1 MTVDLALG
9 GKRALVTG
17 GSRGIGRAIALALAE
32 QGVSVAACYARDVS
46 AGDELQDAFARF
58 GNGSYTTHA
67 DVADEE
73 SVAALLNGVHERLGG
88 IDVLVNNA
96 GVVSHRTL
104 DDLDL
109 AEWQRVLDTN
119 LTGMYMVTRAAL
131 PLMKP
136 GASIINISSA
146 VAMVGLPAR
155 AHYTAS
161 KAGALGLT
169 RSLCKELG
177 PRDIRVNAIAP
188 GIIETDQVAHLTDAQ
203 KERYA
208 SFAALNR
215 LGKAGDVGD
224 VALFLASDLS
234 RFVSGVTINVDGGI

>member
-1 MTVDLALG
+1 MTPDLALRG
-9 GKRALVTG
+9 RRALVTG
-17 GSRGIGRAIALALAE
+17 GGRGIGRAIALALAE
-32 QGVSVAACYARDVS
+32 QGVSVAACYTRDES
-46 AGDELQDAFARF
+46 AAAALQDALSQF
-58 GNGSYTTHA
+58 GNGSYTARA
-67 DVADEE
+67 DVASEE
-73 SVAALLNGVHERLGG
+73 SVAALVDGVRDRLGG
-88 IDVLVNNA
+88 LDVLVNNA
-96 GVVSHRTL
+96 GVVSHRPLEEL
-104 DDLDL
+104 DR

-119 LTGMYMVTRAAL
+119 LTGTYMVTRAAL
-131 PLMKP
+131 PLLRP

-146 VAMVGLPAR
+146 VAMVGMPAR

-161 KAGALGLT
+161 KAGTLGLT

-177 PRDIRVNAIAP
+177 ARDIRVNAIAP
-188 GIIETDQVAHLTDAQ
+188 GIIQTDQVGHLTDAQ

-215 LGKAGDVGD
+215 LGEPADVGS